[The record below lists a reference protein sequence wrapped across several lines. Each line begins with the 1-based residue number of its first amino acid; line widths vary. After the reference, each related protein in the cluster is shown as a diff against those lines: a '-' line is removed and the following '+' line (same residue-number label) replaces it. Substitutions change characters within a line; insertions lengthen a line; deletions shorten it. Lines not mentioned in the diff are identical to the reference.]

1 MNEANL
7 VEAITTNFHFLRPLW
22 LLALIPSALFV
33 YLFWRMNESASAW
46 DRAIDKELLPFLL
59 DASKSVAERTPLVL
73 LMLLWTLSIFALAG
87 PVWEKIPQPV
97 QARQDALVIVYDQS
111 LSMYATDYEPN
122 RLVVSKRKVLDIL
135 DRRVEGQTALIVY
148 AGDAHTVT
156 PLTEDSVTIKSLVP
170 SITPNMMPS
179 FGSNTVAAIEMAK
192 TLFADAGT
200 LTGTIVLVTD
210 GVERQDFAAIANLLS
225 NSGFR
230 LAILG
235 VGTAQGAP
243 IPAAGGDFLR
253 QNNGQIVTPVLNSE
267 GLADLADMVNG
278 RYSDMQISSAD
289 LDYLLAED
297 AFLDDDEL
305 SEVDEN
311 FDIWYEMGPWLLLLV
326 LPLGTLIFRRGWI
339 LGLGLSIG
347 LASSLIPTA
356 PAQAAEWGDLW
367 KTKNQ
372 QGAEA
377 LESEDPI
384 AAAGLFR
391 DPNWRG
397 VAAYRAGDFA
407 GAIQA
412 FSNPEVDDADAH
424 YNLGN
429 ALAMSQNYEQALA
442 AYNIA
447 IAIQPDHED
456 AIHNRE
462 IIQDLL
468 EQEQQ
473 EQEQEENDENSEA
486 QQQEQ
491 EEQEE
496 QDQQE
501 QEEQE
506 EQEQQEEEK
515 DDEGEQEEETD
526 DSEGEDGSQQEEEEE
541 SEQQEPGQ
549 NPSQS
554 NSDVESQ
561 ESLEQWLRRID
572 DDPGELLQ
580 RKFQFEYRRR
590 QLENRNNPQP
600 TESQIW

>member
-33 YLFWRMNESASAW
+33 YLFWRMNERASAW

-235 VGTAQGAP
+235 IGTAQGAP

-377 LESEDPI
+377 LESAWI
-384 AAAGLFR
+384 AR
-391 DPNWRG
+391 
-397 VAAYRAGDFA
+397 Y
-407 GAIQA
+407 
-412 FSNPEVDDADAH
+412 
-424 YNLGN
+424 
-429 ALAMSQNYEQALA
+429 
-442 AYNIA
+442 
-447 IAIQPDHED
+447 
-456 AIHNRE
+456 
-462 IIQDLL
+462 
-468 EQEQQ
+468 
-473 EQEQEENDENSEA
+473 
-486 QQQEQ
+486 
-491 EEQEE
+491 
-496 QDQQE
+496 
-501 QEEQE
+501 
-506 EQEQQEEEK
+506 
-515 DDEGEQEEETD
+515 
-526 DSEGEDGSQQEEEEE
+526 
-541 SEQQEPGQ
+541 GQ
-549 NPSQS
+549 
-554 NSDVESQ
+554 
-561 ESLEQWLRRID
+561 
-572 DDPGELLQ
+572 
-580 RKFQFEYRRR
+580 
-590 QLENRNNPQP
+590 
-600 TESQIW
+600 